1 LKKKINK
8 VGIFISDEGFGHS
21 VRQRVI
27 INNLLLYNPKIKIT
41 IFNSKR
47 LLFLKQYFGNKLKY
61 KFYPHTLFTVKKKS
75 GELNLVETSKI
86 LFRWPKKSTLSI
98 RKLLKNKKELN
109 FDLIISDLVPEA
121 FNLAKILNI
130 PAYGIARFS
139 WDWFFYNTKLKNL
152 KATQIIKNS
161 LRLANK
167 IYFST
172 FTKKKILS
180 NNYLNIQEINL
191 VFDKN
196 IFKEGTNEFFKS
208 TNTYKCLIMDNGT
221 KTNSSLIQETIR
233 YLKKLKNIDF
243 YISVDNF
250 PDKIK
255 TYVAEQRNLIPVE
268 GLKNMHRLIEHVD
281 FLVARGGFNT
291 ITEILFFKKP
301 ALLIYE
307 KNNPEI
313 KENLN
318 QMHKLGYC
326 AIMEQ
331 ASFKLKFVKKINYF
345 INKQLKNIQR
355 NLNSKKIKNNGA
367 NQILNDIIKDYEK
380 N

>member
-1 LKKKINK
+1 MKKKINK

-75 GELNLVETSKI
+75 GELNLDETSKI
-86 LFRWPKKSTLSI
+86 LFRWQKKSSLSI

-172 FTKKKILS
+172 FTKKK
-180 NNYLNIQEINL
+180 YFQ
-191 VFDKN
+191 
-196 IFKEGTNEFFKS
+196 
-208 TNTYKCLIMDNGT
+208 
-221 KTNSSLIQETIR
+221 TI
-233 YLKKLKNIDF
+233 I
-243 YISVDNF
+243 
-250 PDKIK
+250 
-255 TYVAEQRNLIPVE
+255 
-268 GLKNMHRLIEHVD
+268 
-281 FLVARGGFNT
+281 
-291 ITEILFFKKP
+291 
-301 ALLIYE
+301 
-307 KNNPEI
+307 
-313 KENLN
+313 
-318 QMHKLGYC
+318 
-326 AIMEQ
+326 
-331 ASFKLKFVKKINYF
+331 
-345 INKQLKNIQR
+345 
-355 NLNSKKIKNNGA
+355 
-367 NQILNDIIKDYEK
+367 
-380 N
+380 